1 MFLRDILLAAEE
13 TLVPTAENESEYR
26 HIEVLEEEEDGENEE
41 VDGEER
47 DKENEQR
54 RDRRETT
61 GNKIKVKL
69 NGKAMTEFKCT
80 LCGQTYKNFYAK
92 AAKSHDEE
100 RGGVCPLKK
109 MLEKGITVP
118 EKESLLKTGILM
130 IEKKKKNSHHHYRLI
145 KN

>member
-1 MFLRDILLAAEE
+1 MLAAEK

-54 RDRRETT
+54 QRGERREKTD
-61 GNKIKVKL
+61 NKIKVKV

-92 AAKSHDEE
+92 AVKCHDEE

-109 MLEKGITVP
+109 CLK
-118 EKESLLKTGILM
+118 KASLFPKR
-130 IEKKKKNSHHHYRLI
+130 NRW
-145 KN
+145 